1 MGSFDNYAHR
11 AISKAQAATARKAK
25 QAKKEKLASG
35 APVATNLSLQYD
47 NDGNPVEHEPKGYT
61 SNGGH

>member
-1 MGSFDNYAHR
+1 MGSFDRFAHR
-11 AISKAQAATARKAK
+11 AISKAQLAAAKKAK
-25 QAKKEKLASG
+25 KVKPASG

-61 SNGGH
+61 STGGH